1 MQCLKIL
8 SVNEPAPTH
17 LTTTTSEDTQSNF
30 INPAETAAGKPRFA
44 VTNGNAYDGFF
55 EQQQQQQQAQSSTS
69 APAGFTT
76 ASELPTVTPNASAF
90 LAAAA
95 RPPPDPST
103 LAHIDFGS
111 SPAPLVISGS
121 LDNTL
126 KLWNVEDATCARTL
140 FGHIE
145 GVWDVDMDKLRI
157 ISASHDRTIKIWDRA
172 SGRCLHTLVG
182 HRGAVTSVALGD
194 DKVGFERGFSAE
206 CKIDDPVLQI
216 ISGSDDTNIRIWSFA
231 KQH

>member
-1 MQCLKIL
+1 M
-8 SVNEPAPTH
+8 
-17 LTTTTSEDTQSNF
+17 
-30 INPAETAAGKPRFA
+30 
-44 VTNGNAYDGFF
+44 TNGNAYEGFF
-55 EQQQQQQQAQSSTS
+55 EQQQQLQQLGTASTS
-69 APAGFTT
+69 SSVPAGFVT

-95 RPPPDPST
+95 RPPPDSAS
-103 LAHIDFGS
+103 LAHLDFGS
-111 SPAPLVISGS
+111 SPAPMVISGS

-126 KLWNVEDATCARTL
+126 KIWNVEDASCSRTL

-145 GVWDVDMDKLRI
+145 GVWDVDMDRLRI

-194 DKVGFERGFSAE
+194 DKVS
-206 CKIDDPVLQI
+206 
-216 ISGSDDTNIRIWSFA
+216 
-231 KQH
+231 